1 MAILLNFCFFSSPIA
16 GSQTLKF
23 VFCFG
28 LYLCDG
34 NEHPEDPQF

>member
-1 MAILLNFCFFSSPIA
+1 MDILLNFCLFSSPIA
-16 GSQTLKF
+16 GPKTLKF
-23 VFCFG
+23 LFGFG